1 VAAPQQPHPE
11 EPATVTQEHAVG
23 APLRTWAGNLTYR
36 AARVHRPRTVDEVQD
51 VVARSERVKALGSRH
66 CFNDIADTT
75 ADHVL
80 LDDLAL
86 PVEVDD
92 AAGLVRVPAGMR
104 YGELVRELAGRGRA
118 LHNLASLP
126 HITVAGATATGTH
139 GSGNRN
145 GSLSTSV
152 AGLELVRS
160 DGELVVLGADD
171 ADLPGAVVH
180 LGALGV
186 VTRVVLRTQPT
197 FHVRTSAYLG
207 LTWERL
213 FADLDA
219 VTAAAYSVSVF
230 TDWHR
235 VTSVYVKSRTDELEV
250 APEDFFGARAATEP
264 THMLPD
270 APVEN
275 LTDQLDLPGE
285 WHERLPHFRAEFT
298 PSRGEE
304 LQSEYFVPR
313 EHARA
318 ACEALRS
325 LAGRISPLLQVGE
338 IRTVAADEL
347 WLSPAY
353 GGDVLAL
360 HFTWLPD
367 QPAVTAL
374 LPEIEAALR
383 PLGARP
389 HWGKLFTTGAAE
401 LERLYPR
408 MADFRDLVR
417 RYDPRGALRNDYL
430 DRTIG
435 PA

>member
-1 VAAPQQPHPE
+1 ME
-11 EPATVTQEHAVG
+11 T
-23 APLRTWAGNLTYR
+23 PLRTWAGNLTYR
-36 AARVHRPRTVDEVQD
+36 AARVHRPRTVAEVQE
-51 VVARSERVKALGSRH
+51 VVAGSERVKALGSRH

-75 ADHVL
+75 ADLVV
-80 LDDLAL
+80 LDDLDTG
-86 PVEVDD
+86 VEVARADD
-92 AAGLVRVPAGMR
+92 DGGGVLWVPAGMR
-104 YGELVRELAGRGRA
+104 YSELVRALAGTGRA

-145 GSLSTSV
+145 GSLATSV

-160 DGELVVLGADD
+160 DGGVVVLGEGD

-186 VTRVVLRTQPT
+186 VTRVALRFQPT
-197 FHVRTSAYLG
+197 FDVANTVYVDM
-207 LTWERL
+207 TWDRL

-219 VTAAAYSVSVF
+219 VADAAYSVSVF

-235 VTSVYVKSRTDELEV
+235 VTSVWVKSRPEDPA

-270 APVEN
+270 TPVEN
-275 LTDQLDLPGE
+275 LTQQLGVPGE

-298 PSRGEE
+298 PSKGDE
-304 LQSEYFVPR
+304 LQSEWFVPR
-313 EHARA
+313 RHGRA
-318 ACEALRS
+318 AVEALRG
-325 LAGRISPLLQVGE
+325 LADRVAPLLQVSE

-347 WLSPAY
+347 WLSPAS
-353 GGDVLAL
+353 GGDVMAL

-367 QPAVTAL
+367 QPAVTAV
-374 LPEIEAALR
+374 LPEVEAALR

-389 HWGKLFTTGAAE
+389 HWGKLFTTGAEE
-401 LERLYPR
+401 LAGLYPR
-408 MADFRDLVR
+408 MADFRALVR
-417 RYDPRGALRNDYL
+417 RYDPRGAFRNDYL
-430 DRTIG
+430 DRTV
-435 PA
+435 AAFA

>member
-1 VAAPQQPHPE
+1 MAAPVPSRGVPTTTHR
-11 EPATVTQEHAVG
+11 T

-36 AARVHRPRTVDEVQD
+36 AARVHRPRTVAEVQD

-80 LDDLAL
+80 LDDLDTGIELTEAA
-86 PVEVDD
+86 DD
-92 AAGLVRVPAGMR
+92 GTGVLWVPAGMR
-104 YGELVRELAGRGRA
+104 YGELVGELTATGRA

-160 DGELVVLGADD
+160 DGEVVVLGAGD

-186 VTRVVLRTQPT
+186 VTRVALRFQRT
-197 FHVRTSAYLG
+197 FDVRNTVYVG
-207 LTWERL
+207 MTWDRL

-219 VTAAAYSVSVF
+219 VADAAYSVSVF
-230 TDWHR
+230 TDWR
-235 VTSVYVKSRTDELEV
+235 TVTSVWVKSRPEDPAV
-250 APEDFFGARAATEP
+250 PEDFFGARAATEP

-270 APVEN
+270 TPVEN
-275 LTDQLDLPGE
+275 LTEQLGVPGE
-285 WHERLPHFRAEFT
+285 WHERLPHFRADFT
-298 PSRGEE
+298 PSKGEE
-304 LQSEYFVPR
+304 LQSEWFVPR
-313 EHARA
+313 RHGRA
-318 ACEALRS
+318 ACEALRG
-325 LAGRISPLLQVGE
+325 LADRVAPLLQVSE
-338 IRTVAADEL
+338 IRTVAADDL
-347 WLSPAY
+347 WLSPAS
-353 GGDVLAL
+353 GGDVMAL

-367 QPAVTAL
+367 QAAVTAV

-383 PLGARP
+383 PFGARP
-389 HWGKLFTTGAAE
+389 HWGKLFTTDAAE
-401 LERLYPR
+401 LAGLYPR
-408 MADFRDLVR
+408 MTDFRALVR
-417 RYDPRGALRNDYL
+417 RVDPRGAFRNDYL
-430 DRTIG
+430 DRTV
-435 PA
+435 AAFD